1 MPGCT
6 HSWRGYDDRVRD
18 TTPRANLNPLVSIMV
33 TVKFTLEVEVENM
46 DNKPREEILNH
57 VIEHYLDAELAMFH
71 LLATVERN
79 EPGDCTCFDSTDDP
93 NCINCHPKPT
103 VQS

>member
-6 HSWRGYDDRVRD
+6 HSRSGYDDRVRD

-33 TVKFTLEVEVENM
+33 TVKFTLENM

-57 VIEHYLDAELAMFH
+57 VIEHYLDAELA
-71 LLATVERN
+71 EK
-79 EPGDCTCFDSTDDP
+79 
-93 NCINCHPKPT
+93 INNNPET
-103 VQS
+103 FE